1 MLSHRQSITSL
12 CQLMP
17 AANRAPLRSRAPILP
32 AAQLDGQLTHCW
44 CIASWKLQLL
54 APQGARGRGVTEP
67 DSRPARPTDAA
78 SRSRASGPP
87 CSDPAP
93 DTALS
98 SAKAALT
105 SNSLRTATY
114 EIDGFWWGLQ
124 KKNGFNINNHQ
135 KTVTNSLPHPWPR
148 SYRKGPPSSLSGEPP
163 RRGREVH
170 LKTLNHVR

>member
-1 MLSHRQSITSL
+1 
-12 CQLMP
+12 MP

-87 CSDPAP
+87 CANPAA
-93 DTALS
+93 DTGHLT
-98 SAKAALT
+98 AKRPQT
-105 SNSLRTATY
+105 
-114 EIDGFWWGLQ
+114 
-124 KKNGFNINNHQ
+124 
-135 KTVTNSLPHPWPR
+135 TV
-148 SYRKGPPSSLSGEPP
+148 SLSAAHYE
-163 RRGREVH
+163 
-170 LKTLNHVR
+170 N

>member
-1 MLSHRQSITSL
+1 
-12 CQLMP
+12 MP
-17 AANRAPLRSRAPILP
+17 AANRAPLRSRASLLP

-67 DSRPARPTDAA
+67 DSQPARPTDAA

-98 SAKAALT
+98 SANAALT
-105 SNSLRTATY
+105 CKIFEFFDDSFPMKLTDFGGGSNR
-114 EIDGFWWGLQ
+114 
-124 KKNGFNINNHQ
+124 
-135 KTVTNSLPHPWPR
+135 KTVLI
-148 SYRKGPPSSLSGEPP
+148 
-163 RRGREVH
+163 
-170 LKTLNHVR
+170 

>member
-1 MLSHRQSITSL
+1 MTSAYCGLQVRQRARAAVLSQRQSITSL
-12 CQLMP
+12 GQLMP
-17 AANRAPLRSRAPILP
+17 AANRAPLRSRAPLLP

-67 DSRPARPTDAA
+67 DRRPARPTDAA

-98 SAKAALT
+98 SANAALT
-105 SNSLRTATY
+105 CKIFEFFDDSFPMKLTDFGGGSNR
-114 EIDGFWWGLQ
+114 
-124 KKNGFNINNHQ
+124 
-135 KTVTNSLPHPWPR
+135 KTVLI
-148 SYRKGPPSSLSGEPP
+148 
-163 RRGREVH
+163 
-170 LKTLNHVR
+170 